1 MYFESRSPVLD
12 NVNHLTSKHFAD
24 KIVTGIDVLIT
35 MGELGISKPR
45 KKIDELM
52 DQTTIGEEESK
63 AL

>member
-1 MYFESRSPVLD
+1 MYDESDVKMYFESRSPVLD

-45 KKIDELM
+45 KKID
-52 DQTTIGEEESK
+52 
-63 AL
+63 